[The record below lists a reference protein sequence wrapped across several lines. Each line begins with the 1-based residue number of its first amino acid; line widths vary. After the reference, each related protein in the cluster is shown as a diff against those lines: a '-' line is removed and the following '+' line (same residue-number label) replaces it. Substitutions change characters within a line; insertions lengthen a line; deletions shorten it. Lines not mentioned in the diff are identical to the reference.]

1 MIDKVSF
8 AGRETML
15 TKGLEKGAKEIAP
28 DVVKASS
35 ILDTPVIN
43 KTVARTVET
52 AESRY
57 FSPFTATGENATE
70 AKLGENLFILG

>member
-15 TKGLEKGAKEIAP
+15 TNSLEKGAKEVA